1 MVYFA
6 KILRSGPCSQ
16 WHTKSARH
24 LNSKIRT
31 QSPIFLISLQSINN
45 VGYTCLPTIH
55 CIDSIYANF
64 CRVALSDKASNQ
76 IPDHLPPVVLM
87 LGATALRVGEKPCGL
102 PPSTNPMMELLPEVM
117 KTSGGRH

>member
-6 KILRSGPCSQ
+6 KILCSGPHSQ

-45 VGYTCLPTIH
+45 VGYNCPTLFNFVVCVCVCVCVRACVTEYDHCGVLGTVDKICSCTCTVYKCIVCLPTKWE
-55 CIDSIYANF
+55 
-64 CRVALSDKASNQ
+64 AL
-76 IPDHLPPVVLM
+76 L
-87 LGATALRVGEKPCGL
+87 
-102 PPSTNPMMELLPEVM
+102 
-117 KTSGGRH
+117 